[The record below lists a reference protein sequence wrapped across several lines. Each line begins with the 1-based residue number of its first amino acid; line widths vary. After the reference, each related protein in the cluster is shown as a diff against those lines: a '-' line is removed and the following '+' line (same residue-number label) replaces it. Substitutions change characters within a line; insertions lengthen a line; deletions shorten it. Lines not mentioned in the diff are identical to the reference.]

1 MSGVKRTWAAWAAI
15 VIMSVVAGRAVRAD
29 TGTTAA
35 GVAPSTS
42 PDLSVRPADN
52 DGHQL
57 LGAKGKLPD
66 RQSIYAF
73 LTAAKQAEALS
84 DPLQRCL
91 KYPDPPGSHWS
102 AATVDAYCRYRLYQ
116 VTPYEEV
123 RGLLQRGEF
132 DELERRL
139 SALLQEKW
147 TQPGSRNN
155 FDHSFE
161 TWFGRSDLELRTLL
175 ENWKR
180 AKPQSAFAYAASGGS
195 YMAMAMHARGG
206 EFIRNT
212 PSSQIEAMDRLLKLA
227 DADLRAAIKLDARL
241 TPAYVSMISI
251 GPYEGDDTY
260 LAKAG
265 QAALRADPANF
276 AAYDDLMWALQPKW
290 GGSLEQMTRLGK
302 LARKHAAENPL
313 LLLLPEKELAYE
325 AELESDDCSN
335 THRFELY
342 SVIFDQAAVVSQLLT
357 AGTSAAKCNH
367 LELSILYYSEALRF
381 YPGDEDTRIARANQ
395 LTEFDE
401 SAWALK
407 EVEQV
412 LKSKP
417 HDAHSIFSHGFVS
430 ESLNDYST
438 AEKDYLQALALDP
451 GNRDIYAQLVQL
463 YLDDMHDWE
472 KAWKIDERVIELFPN
487 DPFGWLVRASIQE
500 RQPRPGLKE
509 TADYFQAHFD
519 TAPELHQQLLRMRAA
534 QALQEGNAKV
544 KSKTASP

>member
-1 MSGVKRTWAAWAAI
+1 MRSVKRTWAAWAVI
-15 VIMSVVAGRAVRAD
+15 VIVSVGAGRAVRAD
-29 TGTTAA
+29 TSTAA
-35 GVAPSTS
+35 TGATQSSSVDESLRPSE
-42 PDLSVRPADN
+42 N

-102 AATVDAYCRYRLYQ
+102 AATVDAYCRYRLYRM
-116 VTPYEEV
+116 TPYDEV
-123 RGLLQRGEF
+123 RGVLQRGEF

-139 SALLQEKW
+139 SALLQEKL
-147 TQPGSRNN
+147 TQPGLRNN

-161 TWFGRSDLELRTLL
+161 AWFDRPDLELRTLL

-180 AKPQSAFAYAASGGS
+180 AKPQSAFAYAASGAS
-195 YMAMAMHARGG
+195 YVAMAAHARGG
-206 EFIRNT
+206 AFIRDT

-227 DADLRAAIKLDARL
+227 DADLRTAIKLDARL
-241 TPAYVSMISI
+241 TPAYALIVNI
-251 GPYEGDDTY
+251 GPHVGDDAY
-260 LAKAG
+260 LAKAA

-276 AAYDDLMWALQPKW
+276 SVYDELMWALQPKW
-290 GGSLEQMTRLGK
+290 GGSLEQMARLGK

-325 AELESDDCSN
+325 AELESEDCSN

-342 SVIFDQAAVVSQLLT
+342 GVIFDQAAVVSQLLT
-357 AGTSAAKCNH
+357 AGTSAARCNH

-381 YPGDEDTRIARANQ
+381 NPGDEETRVNRANE
-395 LTEFDE
+395 LADFDE
-401 SAWALK
+401 SAWALR

-412 LKSKP
+412 LKANP
-417 HDAHSIFSHGFVS
+417 RNARYVFSHGFIS
-430 ESLNDYST
+430 ESLNDYPT

-451 GNRDIYAQLVQL
+451 GSRDIYGQLVEL
-463 YLDDMHDWE
+463 YLDNMHDWE
-472 KAWKIDERVIELFPN
+472 KAWKIDERVMELFPSE
-487 DPFGWLVRASIQE
+487 PYGWLVRAAIQE
-500 RQPRPGLKE
+500 QQPRPGLKD

-519 TAPELHQQLLRMRAA
+519 TSPELHQQLLRMRAA
-534 QALQEGNAKV
+534 QALQEGKARVNAKA
-544 KSKTASP
+544 ASP